1 MVSILGPDGHPLPPS
16 RRAGVSPGMRPRAL
30 HTRSNAPYDAA
41 DLYSPQMAAWRPYL
55 WSPDGETSQFYRD
68 RMVSRSRD
76 IERNDGW
83 ARGGITKILDN
94 VIGAQFRP
102 ISKPDYRALAYYT
115 GNSKFDA
122 VWADEFGHAIDACWR
137 TWSEDV
143 GHYCDAMQCL
153 TMAQIFW
160 VAMRHKLLDGDALA
174 VMQYN
179 TTEIGPGKARYATA
193 VQLIDPDRLSN
204 PNLAFDQNIMRGG
217 VEVNHNGAPQA
228 YWIRRAHQGDW
239 FSAAKSVQWDR
250 LERNTEWGRPIVVHD
265 YEHDR
270 ASQHHGGVGVL
281 TPILQ
286 RLRMLTK
293 YDSTELEAAI
303 INATF
308 AAYVRS
314 PADQEMVQLALDAGD
329 NSDEAPLGQ
338 YQEMRNE
345 YWGGRGSMIDGAQMT
360 HLFPGEEIGTIDA
373 ARPSSNFEPF
383 EAAILRHVASGMGI
397 TYEQLTAD
405 FSKTNY
411 SSFRGATNEVLK
423 TFNRRAKNFDSGFAM
438 PVRAAAVEEFMDV
451 ENIPLPSGAPAFEE
465 FRAAY
470 SKCHW
475 LRPGRGWVDPV
486 AEKQG
491 AILGMEAGLSTLEM
505 EAAENAGLDWEEV
518 IDQRAI
524 EIKRFKDRGISPP
537 TWADVRDAKPGIDP
551 GDKPTAPG
559 ARR

>member
-1 MVSILGPDGHPLPPS
+1 MVSILGPDGLPLPPT
-16 RRAGVSPGMRPRAL
+16 RRAAGMRPRAL
-30 HTRSNAPYDAA
+30 HGRGNSPYDAA
-41 DLYSPQMAAWRPYL
+41 DLYSPQMAAWTPYL
-55 WSPDGETSQFYRD
+55 WSPDGETSQMYRD
-68 RMVSRSRD
+68 RMVSRARD
-76 IERNDGW
+76 IDRNDGW

-94 VIGAQFRP
+94 VIGANFRP

-115 GNSKFDA
+115 GNKAFDA
-122 VWADEFGHAIDACWR
+122 KWADEFGHAIDACWR
-137 TWSEDV
+137 TWAEDI
-143 GHYCDAMQCL
+143 GHYCDA
-153 TMAQIFW
+153 AQKLSMSQLFW

-174 VMQYN
+174 VMLFRP
-179 TTEIGPGKARYATA
+179 ERVAPGRARYATA

-204 PNLAFDQNIMRGG
+204 PQLKFDQNAMRGG
-217 VEVNHNGAPQA
+217 VEVDEFGAPQG

-239 FSAAKSVQWDR
+239 FSAAKSVQWDYLPR
-250 LERNTEWGRPIVVHD
+250 DTEWGRAIVVHD
-265 YEHDR
+265 YDHDR
-270 ASQHHGGVGVL
+270 AGQHHGGVGVL

-293 YDSTELEAAI
+293 YDSVELEAAI
-303 INATF
+303 INAIF

-314 PADQEMVQLALDAGD
+314 PYDQAMVQEALDGGVD
-329 NSDEAPLGQ
+329 KGEDSSLGQ
-338 YQEMRNE
+338 YQDLRNE
-345 YWGGRGSMIDGAQMT
+345 FWEGRRSTVDGAQLT
-360 HLFPGEEIGTIDA
+360 HLFPGEEIGTVTA
-373 ARPSSNFEPF
+373 ARPNSNFEPF
-383 EAAILRHVASGMGI
+383 EVAILRHVASGMGI

-405 FSKTNY
+405 FSRTNY

-423 TFNRRAKNFDSGFAM
+423 TFNRRAKNFDTGFAM
-438 PVRAAAVEEFMDV
+438 PIRAAAVEEFMDV
-451 ENIPLPSGAPAFEE
+451 EDVPLPAGAPSFEE

-475 LRPGRGWVDPV
+475 LRPGRGWIDPV

-505 EAAENAGLDWEEV
+505 EAAENAGLDWEEI

-524 EIKRFKDRGISPP
+524 EVERFKARGLTPP